1 MKLGAVFPQTEI
13 GADPGAIKA
22 FAQAAESLGYDYILA
37 YDHVLGADA
46 SNRPDWRGGYRL
58 EHAFHEPFVLFSY
71 LAGVTE
77 RIQLAPG
84 VIILPQR
91 QTALA
96 AKQAAALDVLSG
108 GRLRLGVGVGWNPV
122 EYEGLGQDFHNRGRR
137 YEEQVEVLRL
147 LWTQES
153 VAFQGRWHSIPEAG
167 INPLPVQRPI
177 PIWMGGASGMGD
189 DDRVLRRI
197 ARLADGWILNQRAD
211 GAAPDDVA
219 RFREIAR
226 EEGRDPASVGV
237 DGRVPLESADAIDNA
252 ARALETWA
260 DLGADYAALNTM
272 GANLPT
278 PDAHI
283 DALRRFREAV
293 G

>member
-13 GADPGAIKA
+13 GSDPGAVKA
-22 FAQAAESLGYDYILA
+22 FAQAAESLGYEYILA
-37 YDHVLGADA
+37 YDHVLGADTA
-46 SNRPDWRGGYRL
+46 NRPEWRGGYRL

-77 RIQLAPG
+77 RIQLATG

-91 QTALA
+91 QTALV

-108 GRLRLGVGVGWNPV
+108 GRLRLGVGVGWNAV
-122 EYEGLGQDFHNRGRR
+122 EYEALGQDFRTRGRR

-147 LWTQES
+147 LWTQQS
-153 VAFQGRWHSIPEAG
+153 VTFEGRWHSVPAAG

-189 DDRVLRRI
+189 DERVLRRI
-197 ARLADGWILNQRAD
+197 ARLADGWILNQRAE
-211 GAAPDDVA
+211 GTAQEDVA
-219 RFREIAR
+219 RFREAVR
-226 EEGRDPASVGV
+226 DQGRDPASVGV
-237 DGRVPLESADAIDNA
+237 DGRVPLDNANAIDQA

-260 DLGADYAALNTM
+260 NLGADYAALNTM
-272 GANLPT
+272 NAGLTT
-278 PDAHI
+278 PDEHI

>member
-13 GADPGAIKA
+13 GADPGAVKA
-22 FAQAAESLGYDYILA
+22 FAQAAESLGYDYVLA
-37 YDHVLGADA
+37 YDHVLGADTA
-46 SNRPDWRGGYRL
+46 NRPDWRGGYRL

-77 RIQLAPG
+77 RIQLATG

-91 QTALA
+91 QTALV

-108 GRLRLGVGVGWNPV
+108 GRLRLGVGVGWNAV
-122 EYEGLGQDFHNRGRR
+122 EYEALGQDFRTRGRR

-147 LWTQES
+147 LWTQQAVTFE
-153 VAFQGRWHSIPEAG
+153 GRWHSVPAAG

-189 DDRVLRRI
+189 DERVLRRI
-197 ARLADGWILNQRAD
+197 ARLADGWILNQRAE
-211 GAAPDDVA
+211 GTAQEDVA
-219 RFREIAR
+219 RFREAVR
-226 EEGRDPASVGV
+226 DQGRDPASVGV
-237 DGRVPLESADAIDNA
+237 DGRVPLDNANAIDQA

-260 DLGADYAALNTM
+260 NLGADYAALNTM
-272 GANLPT
+272 NAGLTT

-283 DALRRFREAV
+283 DALRRFKEAV

>member
-37 YDHVLGADA
+37 YDHVLGADTA
-46 SNRPDWRGGYRL
+46 NRPDWRGGYRL

-77 RIQLAPG
+77 RIELATG
-84 VIILPQR
+84 VVILPQR
-91 QTALA
+91 QTALV

-108 GRLRLGVGVGWNPV
+108 GRLRLGVGVGWNAV
-122 EYEGLGQDFHNRGRR
+122 EYEALGQDFHTRGRR
-137 YEEQVEVLRL
+137 YEEQIAVLRL

-153 VAFQGRWHSIPEAG
+153 VAFQGRWHSVPEAG

-177 PIWMGGASGMGD
+177 PLWMGGASGMGD

-211 GAAPDDVA
+211 GAAPADVA

-226 EEGRDPASVGV
+226 EEGRDPASVGI
-237 DGRVPLESADAIDNA
+237 DGRVPLESANAIDQA

-260 DLGADYAALNTM
+260 ELSADYAALNTM
-272 GANLPT
+272 NAGLTT
-278 PDAHI
+278 PDDHI
-283 DALRRFREAV
+283 DALRRFKEAV

>member
-13 GADPGAIKA
+13 GSDPDAVKA
-22 FAQAAESLGYDYILA
+22 FAQAAESLGYEYILA
-37 YDHVLGADA
+37 YDHVLGADTA
-46 SNRPDWRGGYRL
+46 NRPEWRGGYRL

-77 RIQLAPG
+77 RIQLATG

-91 QTALA
+91 QTALV

-108 GRLRLGVGVGWNPV
+108 GRLRLGVGVGWNAV
-122 EYEGLGQDFHNRGRR
+122 EYEALGQDFRTRGRR

-153 VAFQGRWHSIPEAG
+153 VTFEGRWHSVPAAG

-177 PIWMGGASGMGD
+177 PIWMGGASGMGND
-189 DDRVLRRI
+189 ERVLRRI
-197 ARLADGWILNQRAD
+197 ARLADGWILNQRAEGTARED
-211 GAAPDDVA
+211 IA
-219 RFREIAR
+219 RFREAVR
-226 EEGRDPASVGV
+226 DQGRDPASVGV
-237 DGRVPLESADAIDNA
+237 DGRVPLDSANAIDQA
-252 ARALETWA
+252 ARALETWIN
-260 DLGADYAALNTM
+260 LGADYAALNTM
-272 GANLPT
+272 NAGLTT

-283 DALRRFREAV
+283 DALRRFKEAV